1 MCTLISVVTL
11 FLSAVVQKAV
21 NTKMAAMAASYQ
33 VIIGDCSQVTS
44 IWKADL
50 DKENV
55 SFDVF

>member
-21 NTKMAAMAASYQ
+21 NTKMAASYQ